1 MERQNIL
8 YRMVASIHCMQPVLS
23 FFKHAIKK
31 KTQDFF
37 QEVCPVQYKFFMIL
51 YQQYI
56 YEYIVSYEY
65 CMLTSLT
72 LSFSVSFTVV

>member
-1 MERQNIL
+1 
-8 YRMVASIHCMQPVLS
+8 MQL
-23 FFKHAIKK
+23 KK